1 MANNAKINILGNLTK
16 DPETRD
22 YNGSTVATLMVAV
35 NTDAKNPD
43 GTFKTDFYEVSVW
56 GKQGEYLMQ
65 RLQKGSSVWV
75 TGGLSTNEYVGRDQQ
90 KHFTLRVRADDVRG
104 VARLKGGETA
114 AKQTARS
121 TSDDQGDEMPF

>member
-16 DPETRD
+16 DPELNNR
-22 YNGSTVATLMVAV
+22 NGVNVASLSVAV

-75 TGGLSTNEYVGRDQQ
+75 AGGLSTGEYVGRDNQ
-90 KHFTLRVRADDVRG
+90 KHFTLRIRADDVRG
-104 VARLKGGETA
+104 VARLKAQASGEKTIV
-114 AKQTARS
+114 
-121 TSDDQGDEMPF
+121 TSDDCVPF